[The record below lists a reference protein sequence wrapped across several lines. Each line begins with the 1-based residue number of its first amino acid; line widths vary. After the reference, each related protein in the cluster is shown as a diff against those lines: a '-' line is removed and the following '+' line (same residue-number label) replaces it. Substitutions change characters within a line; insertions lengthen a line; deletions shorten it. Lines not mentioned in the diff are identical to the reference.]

1 MVDSRV
7 AERARS
13 QRESHKPRSLSLS
26 LSLLSAPR
34 SFLPRLVRAGT
45 DTNRPL
51 ALFPT
56 GETAR
61 LQLLVAQTISLSRP
75 PTQPVCSPMHATLG
89 ALDLGLSTYAMPQ
102 YRAIYEACTPGLAF
116 VEACQTPNL
125 YARR

>member
-1 MVDSRV
+1 VRGASEKATSLV
-7 AERARS
+7 
-13 QRESHKPRSLSLS
+13 LSLS
-26 LSLLSAPR
+26 LSLPLTSLCAALVP
-34 SFLPRLVRAGT
+34 PRLARAGT

-51 ALFPT
+51 ALFLT

-89 ALDLGLSTYAMPQ
+89 ALDLGLSACAMPQ

-116 VEACQTPNL
+116 VEACQTTNL